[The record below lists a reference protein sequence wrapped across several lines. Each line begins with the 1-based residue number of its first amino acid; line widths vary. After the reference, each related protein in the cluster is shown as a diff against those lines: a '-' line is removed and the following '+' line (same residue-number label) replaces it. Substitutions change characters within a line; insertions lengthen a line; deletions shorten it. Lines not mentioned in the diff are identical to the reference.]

1 MKKLVVITNEKI
13 YENDNSFYCNNLDIK
28 STCMGLERY
37 FDIFLVGRSSKNICS
52 HKINLKDVRIFKNT
66 LSIFNFFSF
75 LRKDSYKFLII
86 SLTPFT
92 LFLSLL
98 LKTMGKKSYLY
109 LRSDGFG
116 EYKSIFGFIGPIIY
130 YFLFSIGTRISSVI
144 SCRDYILRGK
154 KGTVIT
160 PSQLTSLWLSANS
173 NNNSQITKLLYV
185 GRLKKEKGIFNLI
198 KMMKNKSKFVSLTIV
213 GKEKNDTKNIYEE
226 GISILDI
233 ETDEKRLIKIYDE
246 HNIFVLPSYTEGQP
260 MVIHEALARKRPII
274 IFNEIKHVVQGRKG
288 IFVSDRNS
296 KSFFEKV
303 EYINNNYDSIQ
314 NEMKSNKLPLKD
326 DFLSD
331 ISKIINI

>member
-1 MKKLVVITNEKI
+1 
-13 YENDNSFYCNNLDIK
+13 
-28 STCMGLERY
+28 
-37 FDIFLVGRSSKNICS
+37 
-52 HKINLKDVRIFKNT
+52 
-66 LSIFNFFSF
+66 
-75 LRKDSYKFLII
+75 
-86 SLTPFT
+86 
-92 LFLSLL
+92 
-98 LKTMGKKSYLY
+98 MGKKSYLY

-260 MVIHEALARKRPII
+260 MVIHEALARKRCCS
-274 IFNEIKHVVQGRKG
+274 RKKG
-288 IFVSDRNS
+288 
-296 KSFFEKV
+296 
-303 EYINNNYDSIQ
+303 YIYI
-314 NEMKSNKLPLKD
+314 
-326 DFLSD
+326 
-331 ISKIINI
+331 